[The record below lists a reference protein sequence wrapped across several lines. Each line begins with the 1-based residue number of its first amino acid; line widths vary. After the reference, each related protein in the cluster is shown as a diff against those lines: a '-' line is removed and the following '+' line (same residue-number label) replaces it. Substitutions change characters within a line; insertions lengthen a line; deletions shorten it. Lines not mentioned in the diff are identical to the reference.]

1 MLQTNQISMNLTE
14 KLKDLE
20 TKIFETRDKRKKL
33 REKVEKRE
41 KERHQKVIKI
51 FSVNLSASKANSFW
65 MYFELGL

>member
-20 TKIFETRDKRKKL
+20 TKIFEIRDKKKKM

-41 KERHQKVIKI
+41 KERTAERIRK
-51 FSVNLSASKANSFW
+51 N
-65 MYFELGL
+65 